1 MKKERCFRGVTPH
14 VPLKG
19 DECRSFAG
27 ACHAYPTNFL
37 NNIYINKKTK
47 SPLSTC
53 LLKKIA
59 KTKKPLDL
67 SLIVIACKG
76 NIVITLCICKVKRP
90 NFPQLKNRSL

>member
-1 MKKERCFRGVTPH
+1 MSVAYLLARATHTP
-14 VPLKG
+14 LI
-19 DECRSFAG
+19 
-27 ACHAYPTNFL
+27 FL

-76 NIVITLCICKVKRP
+76 NIVITLCICKVRRP
-90 NFPQLKNRSL
+90 NFPQSKNRSL